1 MRCWSWIFKTRNE
14 GICVNYK
21 RIKHACYLGYV
32 TQAIV
37 NNFLPLLFLTLQ
49 RSFDVSLEQLSLL
62 VSVNFGVQL
71 LTDLTSPLYV
81 DKIGYWP
88 SMRLA
93 HLLSAAGLIGLWA
106 FTELFAEPF
115 TGVLAAVVVYAVGGG
130 LLEVLVSPIVEA
142 CPFENKEAEMSLL
155 HSFYCV
161 GHVVVVLVS
170 TAFFTIFGLDNWR
183 IMACVWALVPLYNLY
198 NFCTMPV
205 PYIFEQR
212 GGMKVTALVKS
223 GVFWRLFL
231 MMLCAG
237 ASEQGMSQ
245 WASAFAESSLG
256 VSKTLGDLLGPC
268 CFAIM
273 MGISRVF
280 FGRFGDRLDL
290 RKFMNLS
297 SLLCIVSYLLATL
310 TSSTGLGLAGCML
323 CGLSVGIMW
332 PGSFS
337 IAAASIRGGGTAM
350 FALLALAGDIGCGS
364 GPAVVGYAAEKAGGD
379 LKTGLLFAI
388 VFPTLLL
395 ILNFSR
401 RTKNEQSSG
410 TES

>member
-1 MRCWSWIFKTRNE
+1 M
-14 GICVNYK
+14 NYK

-170 TAFFTIFGLDNWR
+170 TAFFTIFGLDN
-183 IMACVWALVPLYNLY
+183 
-198 NFCTMPV
+198 
-205 PYIFEQR
+205 
-212 GGMKVTALVKS
+212 
-223 GVFWRLFL
+223 
-231 MMLCAG
+231 
-237 ASEQGMSQ
+237 
-245 WASAFAESSLG
+245 
-256 VSKTLGDLLGPC
+256 
-268 CFAIM
+268 
-273 MGISRVF
+273 
-280 FGRFGDRLDL
+280 
-290 RKFMNLS
+290 
-297 SLLCIVSYLLATL
+297 
-310 TSSTGLGLAGCML
+310 
-323 CGLSVGIMW
+323 
-332 PGSFS
+332 
-337 IAAASIRGGGTAM
+337 
-350 FALLALAGDIGCGS
+350 
-364 GPAVVGYAAEKAGGD
+364 
-379 LKTGLLFAI
+379 
-388 VFPTLLL
+388 
-395 ILNFSR
+395 
-401 RTKNEQSSG
+401 
-410 TES
+410 

>member
-1 MRCWSWIFKTRNE
+1 M
-14 GICVNYK
+14 NYK

-273 MGISRVF
+273 MDISRVF

-337 IAAASIRGGGTAM
+337 IAAASIRVGGTAM

>member
-1 MRCWSWIFKTRNE
+1 M
-14 GICVNYK
+14 NYK

-337 IAAASIRGGGTAM
+337 IAAASIRVGGTAM

>member
-1 MRCWSWIFKTRNE
+1 M
-14 GICVNYK
+14 NYK

-310 TSSTGLGLAGCML
+310 TSSPGLGLAGCML

-395 ILNFSR
+395 ILNYSR

>member
-1 MRCWSWIFKTRNE
+1 M
-14 GICVNYK
+14 NYK

-115 TGVLAAVVVYAVGGG
+115 TGVLAAVLVYAVGGG

-337 IAAASIRGGGTAM
+337 IAAASIRVGGTAM

>member
-1 MRCWSWIFKTRNE
+1 M
-14 GICVNYK
+14 NYK

-310 TSSTGLGLAGCML
+310 TSSPGLGLVGCML

-337 IAAASIRGGGTAM
+337 IAAASMRGGGTGM

>member
-1 MRCWSWIFKTRNE
+1 M
-14 GICVNYK
+14 NYK

-290 RKFMNLS
+290 RKIMNLS

-337 IAAASIRGGGTAM
+337 IAAASIRVGGTAM

>member
-1 MRCWSWIFKTRNE
+1 M
-14 GICVNYK
+14 NYK

>member
-1 MRCWSWIFKTRNE
+1 M
-14 GICVNYK
+14 NYK

-310 TSSTGLGLAGCML
+310 TSAPWLGLLGCML

-350 FALLALAGDIGCGS
+350 FALLALEGDIGCGS

>member
-1 MRCWSWIFKTRNE
+1 M
-14 GICVNYK
+14 NYK

-115 TGVLAAVVVYAVGGG
+115 IGVLAAVVVYAVGGG

-337 IAAASIRGGGTAM
+337 IAAASIRVGGTAM

>member
-1 MRCWSWIFKTRNE
+1 M
-14 GICVNYK
+14 NYK

-273 MGISRVF
+273 MGISREF
-280 FGRFGDRLDL
+280 FGGFGDRLDL

-297 SLLCIVSYLLATL
+297 SLL
-310 TSSTGLGLAGCML
+310 
-323 CGLSVGIMW
+323 
-332 PGSFS
+332 
-337 IAAASIRGGGTAM
+337 
-350 FALLALAGDIGCGS
+350 
-364 GPAVVGYAAEKAGGD
+364 
-379 LKTGLLFAI
+379 
-388 VFPTLLL
+388 
-395 ILNFSR
+395 
-401 RTKNEQSSG
+401 
-410 TES
+410 

>member
-1 MRCWSWIFKTRNE
+1 M
-14 GICVNYK
+14 NYK

-106 FTELFAEPF
+106 FTELFPVPF
-115 TGVLAAVVVYAVGGG
+115 TGVLISVVIYAVGGG

-155 HSFYCV
+155 HSFYCW
-161 GHVVVVLVS
+161 GHVAVVLVS
-170 TAFFTIFGLDNWR
+170 TAFFAVFGLDNWR
-183 IMACVWALVPLYNLY
+183 VMACAWALVPLYNLY

-205 PYIFEQR
+205 PYITEQR
-212 GGMKVTALVKS
+212 GGMKVSVLVRS
-223 GVFWRLFL
+223 GTFWRLFL

-256 VSKTLGDLLGPC
+256 VSKTMGDLLGPC
-268 CFAIM
+268 CFAVM
-273 MGISRVF
+273 MGLSRMF
-280 FGRFGDRLDL
+280 FGKLGDRLDL
-290 RKFMNLS
+290 RRFMNAS
-297 SLLCIVSYLLATL
+297 SVLCIVSYLLATL
-310 TSSTGLGLAGCML
+310 TSAPWLGLLGCML

-350 FALLALAGDIGCGS
+350 FALLALAGDVGCGT
-364 GPAVVGYAAEKAGGD
+364 GPAVVGFAAEKARGD

-388 VFPTLLL
+388 AFPALLL
-395 ILNFSR
+395 ILSL
-401 RTKNEQSSG
+401 SG
-410 TES
+410 RFINGQNSGAEV